1 MQGSALE
8 LRMLPILM
16 ALLAQAAAPP
26 PTPPS
31 DNDITVTADRMDAE
45 TVERLTKAYVNSVL
59 PTPQSGQFF
68 RWHKP
73 VCIKY
78 SGLNP
83 SYESRVTGRIGAIAA
98 KAGVAMGKPG
108 CAPNV
113 LVVFTDNAG
122 AMVDLITRKQ
132 PESLRHLT
140 VPERNALRQSSMPV
154 RWWYGIDSANT
165 RARPKTQDPDK
176 PADDR
181 TLAARSSNAGGDSFN
196 SASLISTNQTV
207 FIAGAVVIVDV
218 GLAEGTSLDAL
229 ADYVAMVTLVPTRI
243 PPKSPGVPSILALF
257 NPPEGS
263 PRPDGLSSWD
273 WQLLTGVYSARA
285 DRDARIQKRLIV
297 KSIKDEKTTDEK

>member
-1 MQGSALE
+1 
-8 LRMLPILM
+8 MLPILM
-16 ALLAQAAAPP
+16 ALLAQTAAPP
-26 PTPPS
+26 PTTPPEPPPAASS
-31 DNDITVTADRMDAE
+31 DADITVTADRMDAE
-45 TVERLTKAYVNSVL
+45 TVERLTKAYVSSVL

-83 SYESRVTGRIGAIAA
+83 SYEGRVTGRIGAIAA

-108 CAPNV
+108 CASNV
-113 LVVFTDNAG
+113 LIVFTDNAA

-132 PESLRHLT
+132 PESLRHLS
-140 VPERNALRQSSMPV
+140 VPERNSLRQDRLPV
-154 RWWYGIDSANT
+154 RWWYGIDTAQG
-165 RARPKTQDPDK
+165 RARPKTPSDEK

-181 TLAARSSNAGGDSFN
+181 TLAGRSSNAGGDSF
-196 SASLISTNQTV
+196 SQPSLISSNQTV
-207 FIAGAVVIVDV
+207 FVAGAVVIVDV
-218 GLAEGTSLDAL
+218 GLAEGTPLDAL
-229 ADYVAMVTLVPTRI
+229 ADYVAMVTLVPTRL

-273 WQLLTGVYSARA
+273 WQLLTGFYTAHA
-285 DRDARIQKRLIV
+285 NRDAKTQKRHIV
-297 KSIKDEKTTDEK
+297 KIIKDEKAPDEK

>member
-1 MQGSALE
+1 MT
-8 LRMLPILM
+8 PILM
-16 ALLAQAAAPP
+16 ALLAQAATPP
-26 PTPPS
+26 PEPS
-31 DNDITVTADRMDAE
+31 PAAATETDITVTASRLDAE

-83 SYESRVTGRIGAIAA
+83 TYESRVTGRIGAIAA
-98 KAGVAMGKPG
+98 KAGVAMGKPD

-176 PADDR
+176 PADNR

-207 FIAGAVVIVDV
+207 FVAGAVVIVDV

-263 PRPDGLSSWD
+263 ARPDGLSSWD
-273 WQLLTGVYSARA
+273 WQLLTGVYTARA
-285 DRDARIQKRLIV
+285 DRDARVQKRQIV
-297 KSIKDEKTTDEK
+297 KIIKEEKTADEK

>member
-1 MQGSALE
+1 MI
-8 LRMLPILM
+8 PILM
-16 ALLAQAAAPP
+16 ALLAQAATPP
-26 PTPPS
+26 PEPS
-31 DNDITVTADRMDAE
+31 PAAATETDITVTASRLDAE

-98 KAGVAMGKPG
+98 KAGVAMGKPD

-113 LVVFTDNAG
+113 LVVFTDNAS

-165 RARPKTQDPDK
+165 RARPKSQDPDK

-196 SASLISTNQTV
+196 SASLISSNQTV
-207 FIAGAVVIVDV
+207 FVAGAVVIVDV

-273 WQLLTGVYSARA
+273 WQLLTGVYTARA
-285 DRDARIQKRLIV
+285 DRDARIQKRQIV
-297 KSIKDEKTTDEK
+297 KSIKEEKTADDK